1 MFRSA
6 GGRSHGAPGP
16 WAGRESEGCG
26 LAESESGR
34 GRGRADWAQHR
45 EGEEGSRVVTGSP
58 EDVCAHP
65 KLKSFRPKAGAVE
78 AGRRADMRI
87 RAPANTTFLCVVFC
101 SS

>member
-1 MFRSA
+1 MASPSQKVGVAA
-6 GGRSHGAPGP
+6 GERTGLCTEKVRKVPGF
-16 WAGRESEGCG
+16 
-26 LAESESGR
+26 
-34 GRGRADWAQHR
+34 
-45 EGEEGSRVVTGSP
+45 P